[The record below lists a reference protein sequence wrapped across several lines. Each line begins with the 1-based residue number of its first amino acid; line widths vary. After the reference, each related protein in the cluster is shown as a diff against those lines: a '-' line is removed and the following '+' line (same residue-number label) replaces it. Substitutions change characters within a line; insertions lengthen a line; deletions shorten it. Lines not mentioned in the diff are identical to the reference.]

1 MKTSLSIHASKK
13 SSVSVGL
20 NSLGN
25 FCWIQLS
32 SSSSSQPL
40 ISSIVGSYAV
50 DFSPST
56 GELGSFLKI
65 GPKKAL
71 MGDDAMVG
79 SFAADSP
86 PSTGELGSF
95 SLEFAVLMADDRTV
109 GCKD

>member
-56 GELGSFLKI
+56 GELGSFFLEI
-65 GPKKAL
+65 GLKKAL
-71 MGDDAMVG
+71 MEMMGWWAHL
-79 SFAADSP
+79 P
-86 PSTGELGSF
+86 WIP
-95 SLEFAVLMADDRTV
+95 LERLVRSS
-109 GCKD
+109 